1 MLLPDST
8 RAATGHRIT
17 SQNDILSNEEEL
29 ININTPD
36 ANLGGVRGSIGAISG
51 SGNQI
56 MHQLT
61 N

>member
-51 SGNQI
+51 SGN
-56 MHQLT
+56 
-61 N
+61 